1 VGAILIVRLKVV
13 NRLIAEAEQF
23 VAHDPHGAAAYEK
36 LGVPDPGWLT
46 SIPPD
51 RRESRK
57 ALEQSAYMYYE
68 GLQRNDGKGIYA
80 FTGDCNRIE
89 DGGVLRG
96 MMALRIKVQD
106 RRITEV
112 ELITVREQLRPKG
125 GLSAN
130 TAGVMTPHMIDEMD
144 PRSFIVPN
152 AILLEPLPT
161 AEGRDQLVAAT
172 NRYFVGFTQSKGSLV
187 PFDAQCSRR
196 ENGMLA
202 TNNPDGPIVDPT
214 HPTFRVFS
222 QGCAQE
228 LDEGFFSALSKVRG
242 VRQLVVD
249 EAQGLV
255 LDLSFFDN
263 EGNVKSVSVPG
274 VGNVVV
280 PSDFLRPLTYM
291 APQLFKI
298 ENGKIRQIEGFAWPV
313 PFGMTSGWDK

>member
-1 VGAILIVRLKVV
+1 
-13 NRLIAEAEQF
+13 
-23 VAHDPHGAAAYEK
+23 
-36 LGVPDPGWLT
+36 
-46 SIPPD
+46 
-51 RRESRK
+51 
-57 ALEQSAYMYYE
+57 
-68 GLQRNDGKGIYA
+68 
-80 FTGDCNRIE
+80 
-89 DGGVLRG
+89 
-96 MMALRIKVQD
+96 
-106 RRITEV
+106 
-112 ELITVREQLRPKG
+112 
-125 GLSAN
+125 
-130 TAGVMTPHMIDEMD
+130 
-144 PRSFIVPN
+144 
-152 AILLEPLPT
+152 
-161 AEGRDQLVAAT
+161 
-172 NRYFVGFTQSKGSLV
+172 
-187 PFDAQCSRR
+187 
-196 ENGMLA
+196 
-202 TNNPDGPIVDPT
+202 
-214 HPTFRVFS
+214 VFS